1 MSEHRNQADRQGL
14 DRDGRAAQVEVRAE
28 AARHLRH
35 ELLNQ
40 VNHIV
45 GYAELLLE
53 ETEEPGPLASG
64 LGEICSAGRQVMAA
78 VNRLLDPTRGQEFD
92 AHELRVALEE
102 PLGRVE
108 GLAGE
113 LRADPPSEEEAAR
126 VLGQIATAARR
137 ALELATDGV
146 AAPGEGVA
154 RARAKPAGRAAP
166 ETAAPGERG
175 LVLVVDDDEANRDVL
190 ARRLGRLG
198 YGVLEA
204 PNGRRALELME
215 SEPVD
220 VVLLDL
226 NMPELDGYQVL
237 EARHD
242 DPRLRDIPT
251 LILSASGEL
260 GGVVR
265 CIEMG
270 AEDYLPKPFDPV
282 LLQARVGAC
291 LEKKRLRDQE
301 RELLATVQ
309 RQAAAL
315 AEWNETLEARVAEQV
330 EELDRMVRLRR
341 FLSPQL
347 ADLIV
352 SKGDEEVL
360 RTHRRDIAVL
370 FCDLSGFTAFAEVSE
385 PEDVMAVLTEFHEE
399 LGRLIDEFG
408 ATVGFF
414 AGDGLMVF
422 FNDPLPCPDPAG
434 QAVRMAVAMR
444 GRVAERARGW
454 RKRGHDLGFAIG
466 VALGYATLGEIGF
479 EGRFDYGVIGSVVN
493 LAARLCDQAERDQ
506 ILISQRARL
515 AVEEITELEEL
526 GAVTL
531 KGFHAPVPAFNV
543 VGLREPA

>member
-1 MSEHRNQADRQGL
+1 MTEHRNQADRQSL

-78 VNRLLDPTRGQEFD
+78 VNRLLDPAAGQEFD

-102 PLGRVE
+102 PLGRVK

-113 LRADPPSEEEAAR
+113 LRGEPPSEEEAAR

-146 AAPGEGVA
+146 AAPSEGVA
-154 RARAKPAGRAAP
+154 RVRAKPAGRPAP
-166 ETAAPGERG
+166 ETAASGDRG
-175 LVLVVDDDEANRDVL
+175 LVLVVDDDEANRDLL

-198 YGVLEA
+198 YAVLEA

-215 SEPVD
+215 SETVD
-220 VVLLDL
+220 LVLLDL

-237 EARHD
+237 EARHG

-251 LILSASGEL
+251 LILSASSEL
-260 GGVVR
+260 GSVVR

-301 RELLATVQ
+301 RELLDTVQ

-315 AEWNETLEARVAEQV
+315 VEWNETLEARVAEQV
-330 EELDRMVRLRR
+330 EELDRLTRLRR

-360 RTHRRDIAVL
+360 RSHRRDIAVL

-385 PEDVMAVLTEFHEE
+385 PEDVMGVLREFHEE
-399 LGRLIDEFG
+399 LGRLVDEFE

-422 FNDPLPCPDPAG
+422 FNDPLPCPDPAER
-434 QAVRMAVAMR
+434 AVRLAVAMR
-444 GRVAERARGW
+444 ERVDERARGW

-479 EGRFDYGVIGSVVN
+479 EGRFDYGVIGSAVN
-493 LAARLCDQAERDQ
+493 LAARLCDHAERGQ

-515 AVEEITELEEL
+515 AVDEIAELEEL
-526 GAVTL
+526 GAVAL

-543 VGLREPA
+543 VGLREPG